1 MAVHWKVG
9 ELAARTGL
17 TVRALHHYDRLGLVT
32 PSARTPSGHRLYGE
46 QDVQRL
52 YRVLALR
59 ALGLPLG
66 AIAEALAG
74 AGTLRELLAEHRTRV
89 EAQLRTLRQ
98 LAHRLDRLAD
108 AVDRAGDPGAAAV
121 LDAIEEMTTMERT
134 FDTYYTAEQL
144 EQLAQ
149 RREQIGERA
158 IADVQ
163 AEWPRLIAAVQ
174 AAVDA
179 GTDPADPAVQKL
191 ARRWMELLEMFH
203 GGDPGLRDS
212 LNRLYA
218 ENGEELARQG
228 GPSPQL
234 IEYVQRANA
243 AGR

>member
-1 MAVHWKVG
+1 M
-9 ELAARTGL
+9 
-17 TVRALHHYDRLGLVT
+17 
-32 PSARTPSGHRLYGE
+32 
-46 QDVQRL
+46 QRL

-98 LAHRLDRLAD
+98 LADRLGRLAD
-108 AVDRAGDPGAAAV
+108 AVDRAGDPSAAAV
-121 LDAIEEMTTMERT
+121 LNVIEEMTTMERT

-149 RREQIGERA
+149 RREQVGEQA

-179 GTDPADPAVQKL
+179 RHGPGRPGRADAGAAL
-191 ARRWMELLEMFH
+191 D
-203 GGDPGLRDS
+203 G
-212 LNRLYA
+212 
-218 ENGEELARQG
+218 
-228 GPSPQL
+228 
-234 IEYVQRANA
+234 A
-243 AGR
+243 AGDV

>member
-1 MAVHWKVG
+1 MNVG
-9 ELAARTGL
+9 QVAALAGV

-108 AVDRAGDPGAAAV
+108 AVDRAGDPAAAV

>member
-1 MAVHWKVG
+1 MAVHWRVG

-17 TVRALHHYDRLGLVT
+17 TVRTLHHYDRLGLAT

-98 LAHRLDRLAD
+98 LADRLGRLAD
-108 AVDRAGDPGAAAV
+108 AVDRAGDPSAAAV
-121 LDAIEEMTTMERT
+121 LNVIEEMTTMERT
-134 FDTYYTAEQL
+134 FDSYYTA

-149 RREQIGERA
+149 RREQVGEQA
-158 IADVQ
+158 ITDVQ

-174 AAVDA
+174 AAADA
-179 GTDPADPAVQKL
+179 GTDPADPAVQAL
-191 ARRWMELLEMFH
+191 ARRWTELLGMFD
-203 GGDPGLRDS
+203 GGDPGVRDS
-212 LNRLYA
+212 LKRLYA